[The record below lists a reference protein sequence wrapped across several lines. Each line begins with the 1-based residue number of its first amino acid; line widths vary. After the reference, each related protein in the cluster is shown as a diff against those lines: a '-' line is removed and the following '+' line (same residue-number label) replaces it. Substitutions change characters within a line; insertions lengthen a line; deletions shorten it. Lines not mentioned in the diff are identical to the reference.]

1 MGSGCESNNVSTV
14 CNHNFLP
21 HKMLMET
28 MTSCPIGEE
37 TVVLPPIVKTLR
49 EKKKIQIIKAA
60 MEIKVPETSLF
71 LFFFYF

>member
-14 CNHNFLP
+14 CDHNFLS

-28 MTSCPIGEE
+28 TTSRPIGEE
-37 TVVLPPIVKTLR
+37 TVILPPIVKTLR
-49 EKKKIQIIKAA
+49 EKKIQIIKAA

-71 LFFFYF
+71 LFFFN